1 MVHSLGRAPSR
12 TALRHF
18 WTFFCVLLPWG
29 LLLLVTPVEE
39 VQVLT
44 CAEFPQWR
52 YVDVPLL
59 WLDVVAVVVVLL
71 LVVVPVV
78 VAVLERVDVVVVDK
92 LVGLVLVLV
101 GRVVGMVVVVAE
113 VGTWRVVDDEVVDIL
128 HSSPSWTLLEELVVL
143 EDWVVGLQRK

>member
-1 MVHSLGRAPSR
+1 MLA
-12 TALRHF
+12 
-18 WTFFCVLLPWG
+18 
-29 LLLLVTPVEE
+29 TPVEE

-44 CAEFPQWR
+44 CAEFPQCG

-78 VAVLERVDVVVVDK
+78 VPVVVAVLERVDVVEVDK

-101 GRVVGMVVVVAE
+101 GMVVVVAE
-113 VGTWRVVDDEVVDIL
+113 VGTCRVVDEVGIL
-128 HSSPSWTLLEELVVL
+128 HSSPS
-143 EDWVVGLQRK
+143 